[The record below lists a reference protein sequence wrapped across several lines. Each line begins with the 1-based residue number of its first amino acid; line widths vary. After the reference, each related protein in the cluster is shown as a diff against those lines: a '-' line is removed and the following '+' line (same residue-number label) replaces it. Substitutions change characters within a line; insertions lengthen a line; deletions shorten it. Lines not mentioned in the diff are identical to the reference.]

1 MRGAPDILCEEG
13 CYTIVVEGSPVC
25 RVGGRRDAVLVWAM
39 SHILFAQMPNKAKKF
54 FFFVERFVLD
64 ITEPNVP
71 VECLKIA
78 KYLGFQ

>member
-1 MRGAPDILCEEG
+1 M
-13 CYTIVVEGSPVC
+13 
-25 RVGGRRDAVLVWAM
+25 LVWARP
-39 SHILFAQMPNKAKKF
+39 HILFAHMPNKAKRF
-54 FFFVERFVLD
+54 FIFVERFVLD